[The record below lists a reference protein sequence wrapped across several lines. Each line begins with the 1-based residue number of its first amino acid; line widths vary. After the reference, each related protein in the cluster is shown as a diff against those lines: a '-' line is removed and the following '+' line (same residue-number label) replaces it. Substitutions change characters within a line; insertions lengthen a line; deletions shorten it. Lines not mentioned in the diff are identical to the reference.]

1 MPFFKA
7 KVNFSLDDEQEKNL
21 KTELGKAVQNNFG
34 YSEEYLL
41 AIFEDNCKIYLRGEK
56 TEKIAFIEVKVFG
69 NKFHTGYKNFSHDVT
84 IIFQEIFKISPKNIY
99 IKFEDIDAFSVA
111 GNYFDR
117 V

>member
-1 MPFFKA
+1 MPFFNA
-7 KVNFSLDDEQEKNL
+7 KVNFSIDDEQEKNL

-41 AIFEDNCKIYLRGEK
+41 AIFEDNFKIYLRGEK

-84 IIFQEIFKISPKNIY
+84 IIFQEIFKIPPQNIY
-99 IKFEDIDAFSVA
+99 IKFEDIVAFSVD
-111 GNYFDR
+111 GNYFDK